1 MSLILSDTELKYYKN
16 KFNYFKNKFD
26 LIQKIK
32 LNDKIGI
39 CNDIIY
45 IDEYKW
51 NRYIKRRFNNQSSS
65 KIKDYLKKE
74 FNIFIK
80 FLDQYLDIVKL
91 LKTKNIL
98 TNNLYYFI
106 SNIISGLY
114 NLKKS
119 YNENNKI
126 LPIINSI
133 ILTLYEF
140 NENVEEKLL
149 VRCRKNSM

>member
-39 CNDIIY
+39 YNDIIY

-98 TNNLYYFI
+98 TNNLYNFI

-119 YNENNKI
+119 YKENNKI

-140 NENVEEKLL
+140 NENIEENL
-149 VRCRKNSM
+149 VIRCRKNSM